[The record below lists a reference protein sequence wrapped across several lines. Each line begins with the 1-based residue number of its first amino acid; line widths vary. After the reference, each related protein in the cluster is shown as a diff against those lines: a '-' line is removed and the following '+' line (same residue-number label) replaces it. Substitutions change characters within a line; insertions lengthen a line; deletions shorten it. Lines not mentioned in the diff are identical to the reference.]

1 MSLWQKACRESSII
15 STMQLHAASI
25 GEAVPRENFD
35 ALVQSVFDS
44 AVNLRLADED
54 RLITVLISD
63 HYELP
68 QGIRIAKSD
77 ISYQS
82 LAVGRQAAS
91 RGGILR
97 FDSSPLSI
105 DLRGAP
111 IWKCRVHDLNTDMR
125 LSVSQ
130 KAWSTSLD
138 LLTKE
143 QKLKNTDL
151 RADDLFQIDTGSAL
165 SQRMSRPVMGL
176 IAAAEQ
182 FDTKGSI
189 HAAEKMIGLGP
200 GVTPSGDDILSGF
213 LAGLWSMAGGNQTQ
227 LSFIRSFGNEI
238 IQIAKQTSEISRTYL
253 YHATQGRV
261 SSSLSSLAKAI
272 GTGNGVE
279 QATQEAMRV
288 GHSSGMDS
296 VTGLLVGLC
305 VWNNLALAAVS
316 KMPLNGTRRGRRL
329 EPSKEMT

>member
-1 MSLWQKACRESSII
+1 
-15 STMQLHAASI
+15 MQIHAASI

-35 ALVQSVFDS
+35 ALIQSVFDS
-44 AVNLRLADED
+44 AVNLRLADEH

-68 QGIRIAKSD
+68 QGIRIATKN
-77 ISYQS
+77 ISFQS
-82 LAVGRQAAS
+82 LTIGHHTAS

-97 FDSSPLSI
+97 FDSSPLAV

-111 IWKCRVHDLNTDMR
+111 IWKCRVRDLNTDMR
-125 LSVSQ
+125 SPVTQ
-130 KAWSTSLD
+130 KAWATALG

-151 RADDLFQIDTGSAL
+151 RADDLFQIDTGSVL
-165 SQRMSRPVMGL
+165 SRRMSRPVMGL
-176 IAAAEQ
+176 ISSTEQ
-182 FDTKGSI
+182 FDIKGSI

-200 GVTPSGDDILSGF
+200 GVTPSGDDILIGF

-227 LSFIRSFGNEI
+227 LSFIRLFGNEI
-238 IQIAKQTSEISRTYL
+238 IKIAKQTSEISRTYL
-253 YHATQGRV
+253 YHAAQGQF
-261 SSSLSSLAKAI
+261 SSSLSTLAKAI
-272 GTGNGVE
+272 ATGNGVE

-296 VTGLLVGLC
+296 VTGLLIGLC
-305 VWNNLALAAVS
+305 VWNARATHTPALS
-316 KMPLNGTRRGRRL
+316 L
-329 EPSKEMT
+329 KERVKQEVT